1 MVHFQVF
8 QKGGVTVKGL
18 KAQCTKKKKFCHHL
32 LTLMLFQTFLC
43 FFLLWSTK

>member
-18 KAQCTKKKKFCHHL
+18 NRYLIRSHL
-32 LTLMLFQTFLC
+32 ESMV
-43 FFLLWSTK
+43 

>member
-18 KAQCTKKKKFCHHL
+18 KKRSSAGIMKRFTNKC
-32 LTLMLFQTFLC
+32 
-43 FFLLWSTK
+43 

>member
-18 KAQCTKKKKFCHHL
+18 TDGITR
-32 LTLMLFQTFLC
+32 TLHARS
-43 FFLLWSTK
+43 FFLFDMK

>member
-18 KAQCTKKKKFCHHL
+18 IYLCKETS
-32 LTLMLFQTFLC
+32 LFSVVSDDGILA
-43 FFLLWSTK
+43 LYRSP

>member
-18 KAQCTKKKKFCHHL
+18 IYICIRFMFNKVL
-32 LTLMLFQTFLC
+32 LGFRC
-43 FFLLWSTK
+43 K

>member
-18 KAQCTKKKKFCHHL
+18 TSDLSRFCILEMHFNSNQ
-32 LTLMLFQTFLC
+32 MYLFFRTH
-43 FFLLWSTK
+43 K